1 MKTNRSA
8 VASAYVGIDI
18 SKDSLDVDVAGQGPE
33 RYANTAAGIAELVP
47 ALARL
52 PAPVRLICEPGGG
65 YERDLLEALRTEKI
79 PVRPVNAARARPFP
93 RARSLLAKTDAI
105 AAAGLREYGELLR
118 PAVLAAPAP
127 LRQRLA
133 EFVRRREQL
142 VRLVATRHNPILKAF
157 YQRLVAA
164 GKPEKLALAAV
175 MRKLA
180 VLLNRLIKN
189 PRFKLA

>member
-18 SKDSLDVDVAGQGPE
+18 SKDSLDVDVAGQGPK

-93 RARSLLAKTDAI
+93 RARGLLAKTDAI
-105 AAAGLREYGELLR
+105 AAAGVARVWR
-118 PAVLAAPAP
+118 TPPARGAGRARAAPAT
-127 LRQRLA
+127 LGG
-133 EFVRRREQL
+133 VR
-142 VRLVATRHNPILKAF
+142 AP
-157 YQRLVAA
+157 
-164 GKPEKLALAAV
+164 
-175 MRKLA
+175 
-180 VLLNRLIKN
+180 
-189 PRFKLA
+189 

>member
-1 MKTNRSA
+1 M
-8 VASAYVGIDI
+8 
-18 SKDSLDVDVAGQGPE
+18 
-33 RYANTAAGIAELVP
+33 
-47 ALARL
+47 
-52 PAPVRLICEPGGG
+52 
-65 YERDLLEALRTEKI
+65 
-79 PVRPVNAARARPFP
+79 
-93 RARSLLAKTDAI
+93 
-105 AAAGLREYGELLR
+105 
-118 PAVLAAPAP
+118 LAAPAP

-164 GKPEKLALAAV
+164 GKPEKLALTSV